1 MVKKKTKKNE
11 ESKIFAFI
19 ATFFSILGFIIAIIF
34 KKNDKYVMFYAKQS
48 LIVFILALITSVID
62 KALLSLPVIGDLVSV
77 ILQLIIIIFWVLSWI
92 YALSGEMKELPYIGS
107 YSKYFKF

>member
-34 KKNDKYVMFYAKQS
+34 KKN
-48 LIVFILALITSVID
+48 
-62 KALLSLPVIGDLVSV
+62 
-77 ILQLIIIIFWVLSWI
+77 
-92 YALSGEMKELPYIGS
+92 
-107 YSKYFKF
+107 